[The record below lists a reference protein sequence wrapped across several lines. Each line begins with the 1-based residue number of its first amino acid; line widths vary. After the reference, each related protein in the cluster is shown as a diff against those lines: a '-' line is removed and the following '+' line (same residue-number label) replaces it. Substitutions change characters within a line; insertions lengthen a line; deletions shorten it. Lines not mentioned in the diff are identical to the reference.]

1 MARNKS
7 MRIQLEQIYGKEC
20 MFKKANIEEQVKRL
34 GIKIKGYKVF
44 VGEQRYKGKKLK
56 RLETTLT
63 YHHLQHQS
71 EGGDTTIENGAVINE
86 MAHRYIHSLPRDQEE
101 IINDMLRT
109 YKKGIEIRGGILVPT
124 GSSLEIIQPLQVELN
139 FDIDT
144 EDCIIIPAYDTKEEE
159 KPEKFNRAKVKQKSK
174 HLIEEGLYDY
184 EHDIDD

>member
-7 MRIQLEQIYGKEC
+7 MRVQLEQIYGKEC
-20 MFKKANIEEQVKRL
+20 MFKKANIEEQVKHL
-34 GIKIKGYKVF
+34 DIKIKGYKVF
-44 VGEQRYKGKKLK
+44 VGEQRYKGRKLK
-56 RLETTLT
+56 KLETTLT

-71 EGGDTTIENGAVINE
+71 EGGDTTLDNGAVINE

-101 IINDMLRT
+101 IINNMLRA

-124 GSSLEIIQPLQVELN
+124 DSGLEIIQPLQVELN

-159 KPEKFNRAKVKQKSK
+159 KPEKFNRARVKQKSK